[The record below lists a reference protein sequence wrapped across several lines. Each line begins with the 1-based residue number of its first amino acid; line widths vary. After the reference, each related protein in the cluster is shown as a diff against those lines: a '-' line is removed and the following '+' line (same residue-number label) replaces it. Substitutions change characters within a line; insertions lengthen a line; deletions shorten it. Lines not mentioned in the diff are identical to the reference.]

1 MVTFIY
7 DETLRSITE
16 TSQQL
21 LLNNYVNNA
30 LHSIFYSQIIMQNN
44 FHGEVMIFQIVDIF
58 SFCLFLA
65 YKKLLHIFGQSL
77 DIRIAMENNLL

>member
-1 MVTFIY
+1 M
-7 DETLRSITE
+7 S
-16 TSQQL
+16 
-21 LLNNYVNNA
+21 
-30 LHSIFYSQIIMQNN
+30 MQNN

-58 SFCLFLA
+58 SFCLFWA